1 MAEIH
6 GSRGVN
12 IQSYMCSTETKQCW
26 EVRMPKHDQVLRQ
39 IADRAYSNPSRDF
52 TKYLNDAGWETVKR
66 KLPDGI
72 I

>member
-1 MAEIH
+1 
-6 GSRGVN
+6 
-12 IQSYMCSTETKQCW
+12 
-26 EVRMPKHDQVLRQ
+26 MPKHDQVLRQ